1 MATDRGVLAVNS
13 GATERESQVF
23 EAPEGARGVRAPR
36 VAYFGPDLDDP
47 AVRRRVAQ
55 WRHAGFEVLAAA
67 FARRGRSED
76 RFAINLGR
84 ISARSRL
91 RRIVP
96 LICAAARLFRMRKR
110 LADVDLYI
118 ARNVDNAFLA
128 LFARR
133 ITRTQAPLV
142 YEVLDIN
149 TSCTATG
156 FQAYL
161 LRKLESL
168 VLARICLLVVSSPY
182 FIWDY
187 YQKHL
192 TFSTNW
198 LLFENKVPRHARL
211 PRGRP
216 GPKARLPGEGER
228 RPWRIGWFGYL
239 DDERSW
245 HILRRLACEL
255 PDRVSLYIRGMPYDN
270 FDMENFLRDIEH
282 LENAVYGGP
291 FRNPEDL
298 AEIYGAVDIVWSAD
312 CNELAANS
320 KWLLTNGIYEA
331 GFFGKPVI
339 GLAHT
344 AIGEF
349 LARYQSGWSLEDPAD
364 EALIALIDRLT
375 PEAYREK
382 QKAIFELCQDRFIE
396 TDEVNAIWRM
406 VQNQETRQLRP
417 VAVAEGAESSKDEAL
432 GA

>member
-1 MATDRGVLAVNS
+1 VATNRGAWGV
-13 GATERESQVF
+13 GA
-23 EAPEGARGVRAPR
+23 GAREAGLRTAEASGDAAAARTPR

-55 WRHAGFEVLAAA
+55 WRHAGYEVLAAA
-67 FARRGRSED
+67 FARRGRAED

-91 RRIVP
+91 RRIIP
-96 LICAAARLFRMRKR
+96 LMFAAARLFRMRKR
-110 LADVDLYI
+110 LAGVDLFI
-118 ARNVDNAFLA
+118 ARNVDNAILA

-133 ITRTQAPLV
+133 ITRTKAPLV

-149 TSCTATG
+149 SSCTAAG
-156 FQAYL
+156 LQAWL
-161 LRKLESL
+161 LRKLERL

-192 TFSTNW
+192 TVSTNW

-211 PRGRP
+211 PRGRQP
-216 GPKARLPGEGER
+216 LQAELPAEGE

-239 DDERSW
+239 DDARSW
-245 HILRRLACEL
+245 HILRRLATEL
-255 PDRVSLYIRGMPYDN
+255 PHRVTLSIRGMPYDN
-270 FDMENFLRDIEH
+270 FDMKNFLHDIEN

-312 CNELAANS
+312 CNELSANS

-339 GLAHT
+339 GLART

-349 LARYQSGWSLEDPAD
+349 LERHQSGWSLDDPAD
-364 EALIALIDRLT
+364 EALISLIARLT

-382 QKAIFELCQDRFIE
+382 QMAIFAQGQDRFIE
-396 TDEVNAIWRM
+396 TDEVNAIWHM
-406 VQNQETRQLRP
+406 VQSKEMRQLRP
-417 VAVAEGAESSKDEAL
+417 LAAAEGADGSTDEAL
-432 GA
+432 GT

>member
-1 MATDRGVLAVNS
+1 MATDRGVLALNS
-13 GATERESQVF
+13 GKMVGGLRVA
-23 EAPEGARGVRAPR
+23 EAPEGAPALRAPR

-55 WRHAGFEVLAAA
+55 WRHAGFDVLAAA
-67 FARRGRSED
+67 FARRGREED

-96 LICAAARLFRMRKR
+96 LLCAAARLFRMRKR
-110 LADVDLYI
+110 LADIDLYI

-133 ITRTQAPLV
+133 ITRTRAPLV
-142 YEVLDIN
+142 YEVLDVN
-149 TSCTATG
+149 SSCTGAG
-156 FQAYL
+156 LQAWL
-161 LRKLESL
+161 LLKLENL

-182 FIWDY
+182 FIRDY
-187 YQKHL
+187 YEKHL
-192 TFSTNW
+192 TFRTNW

-211 PRGRP
+211 PRRRLLP
-216 GPKARLPGEGER
+216 PAHLPGEGE

-245 HILRRLACEL
+245 HILRRLAMEL
-255 PDRVSLYIRGMPYDN
+255 PNHVSLSIRGMPYDN
-270 FDMENFLRDIEH
+270 FDMKNFLHDIET
-282 LENAVYGGP
+282 LDNAVYGGP
-291 FRNPEDL
+291 FRNPDDL

-312 CNELAANS
+312 CNAPSANS

-339 GLAHT
+339 GLAGT

-349 LARYQSGWSLEDPAD
+349 LERHRSGWSLEGPPA
-364 EALIALIDRLT
+364 EALISLLARLT
-375 PEAYREK
+375 PDAYREK
-382 QKAIFELCQDRFIE
+382 QTAIFALGQERFVE
-396 TDEVNAIWRM
+396 TDEVSAIWRM
-406 VQNQETRQLRP
+406 VQSQEMRQLRP
-417 VAVAEGAESSKDEAL
+417 LAVAEGTDGSPDEAL
-432 GA
+432 GT